1 MQQTEGPTDRE
12 RKLPSQ
18 KKKESWE
25 DNLQKMHALC
35 QEAGKT
41 RWPKKHAQTG
51 DWLELGKRA
60 ARKQLQLADDPNPDE
75 KDETR

>member
-1 MQQTEGPTDRE
+1 M
-12 RKLPSQ
+12 LCA
-18 KKKESWE
+18 KK
-25 DNLQKMHALC
+25 Q
-35 QEAGKT
+35 AGKT